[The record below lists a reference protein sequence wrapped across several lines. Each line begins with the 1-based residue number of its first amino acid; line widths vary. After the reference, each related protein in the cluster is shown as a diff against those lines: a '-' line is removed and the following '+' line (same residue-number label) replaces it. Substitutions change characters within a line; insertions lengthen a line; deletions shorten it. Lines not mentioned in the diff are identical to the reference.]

1 MTLRPAPAAVLG
13 GILQPVQD
21 QAAQD
26 PKGRALIGS
35 LPSSSH
41 ALQKGQLVCSSHGT
55 HCQVVQAQVHAH
67 AAVRPREAGLH
78 AALLQISVQTQ
89 PWGVCAI
96 VGSCEASLHAFSGL
110 SVCLWQHRCMYT
122 LLYASR
128 KQACMQPWL
137 RTCCIAHGD
146 AVNAVCCCESSGS
159 KPACRHGLLPQ

>member
-1 MTLRPAPAAVLG
+1 MTLRPAPAPVLG

-41 ALQKGQLVCSSHGT
+41 ALQKGQLVCSSHST

-78 AALLQISVQTQ
+78 AALLEISGQTQ

-96 VGSCEASLHAFSGL
+96 VFWAR
-110 SVCLWQHRCMYT
+110 V
-122 LLYASR
+122 
-128 KQACMQPWL
+128 KQACMQPYQDMLHCPWQ
-137 RTCCIAHGD
+137 R
-146 AVNAVCCCESSGS
+146 S
-159 KPACRHGLLPQ
+159 ACGVLL